1 MHLADATPG
10 TSLISRIEASVAKKA
25 NAVNIRMT
33 CDGGQYYAPWKR
45 VIRLRLVPLKISLQT
60 GH

>member
-25 NAVNIRMT
+25 NAVNIGMT
-33 CDGGQYYAPWKR
+33 CDGGQYYAP
-45 VIRLRLVPLKISLQT
+45 
-60 GH
+60 

>member
-10 TSLISRIEASVAKKA
+10 SSLVSRITATVAKKT
-25 NAVNIRMT
+25 NAAKAWMA
-33 CDGGQYYAPWKR
+33 DDASQYYTPWKR
-45 VIRLRLVPLKISLQT
+45 VIRLRLVPLKISVQT